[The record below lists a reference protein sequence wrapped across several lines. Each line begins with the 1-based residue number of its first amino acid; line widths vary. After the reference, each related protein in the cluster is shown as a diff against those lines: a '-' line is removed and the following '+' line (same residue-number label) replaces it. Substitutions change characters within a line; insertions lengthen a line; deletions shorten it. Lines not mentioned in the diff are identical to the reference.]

1 MSVVVNDEEI
11 RIEKLQ
17 LGPYG
22 TNCYIVVCNR
32 TKESLVVDAPGEVE
46 KILERLQGTQPKYI
60 LLTHDHMDHTGA
72 LAALRSALNVSMG
85 AHDLDSSQFSPA
97 PEISLKDG
105 DTVTL
110 GELVF
115 DVLHTPGHTGGGLC
129 FKSGIHL
136 FSGDSIFPSGPGKT
150 WSSAHL
156 KQLIGSLKEKI
167 FVLPDDTQ
175 IYPGHGDIT
184 NLKKERDEFA
194 VFESREHRPD
204 LCGDVLWL
212 KS

>member
-1 MSVVVNDEEI
+1 MSVVVNNEDI

-22 TNCYIVVCNR
+22 TNCYIVICNR

-46 KILERLQGTQPKYI
+46 KIVEILKGTQPKYI

-72 LAALRSALNVSMG
+72 LTALRSELNVPLG
-85 AHDLDSSQFSPA
+85 THALDSSQISPS

-105 DTVTL
+105 DNISL
-110 GELVF
+110 GNLVF
-115 DVLHTPGHTGGGLC
+115 DVIHLPGHTPGGLG
-129 FKSGIHL
+129 FKAGIHL
-136 FSGDSIFPSGPGKT
+136 FSGDSIFPGGPGKT
-150 WSSAHL
+150 WSPAHL
-156 KQLIGSLKEKI
+156 KQLVDSLKSKI

-175 IYPGHGDIT
+175 IYSGHGEIT
-184 NLKKERDEFA
+184 NLKKEREEFA
-194 VFESREHRPD
+194 IFESREHSPD

>member
-1 MSVVVNDEEI
+1 MSVVVNDEDI

-32 TKESLVVDAPGEVE
+32 TKESLVVDAPGDVE
-46 KILERLQGTQPKYI
+46 KIIERLQGTSPRYV

-72 LAALRSALNVSMG
+72 LSALRSENNVPLG
-85 AHDLDSSQFSPA
+85 AHALDSSQISPP

-110 GELVF
+110 GNLAF
-115 DVLHTPGHTGGGLC
+115 DVLHLPGHTPGGLG
-129 FKSGIHL
+129 FKVGIHL
-136 FSGDSIFPSGPGKT
+136 FSGDSIFPGGPGKT
-150 WSSAHL
+150 WSPAHL
-156 KQLIGSLKEKI
+156 KQLIDSLKSKI
-167 FVLPDDTQ
+167 FVLSDDTR
-175 IYPGHGDIT
+175 IYPGHGEIT
-184 NLKKERDEFA
+184 NLKKEREEFA
-194 VFESREHRPD
+194 VFESREHSPD

-212 KS
+212 KP